1 MNSKVKQ
8 FVANTRTISEVDQ
21 TSEWSRISRGAS
33 TMYDL
38 GPAYYKT
45 ATWVFQASHPTFQTP
60 FRALQMPMP
69 EPSAEVMAIRQR
81 NITNSLFHRLPTEIM
96 LIIEYHAKE
105 EVIMALRGSCAR
117 FAHILA
123 DPTALPENMLAV
135 EKWRRTYTHRRRVY
149 QQYDL
154 CMQERSGLVPPS
166 HLVCHPCIFTHERRW
181 FSPDMRNASP
191 EKRACIGWTSKLR
204 LCAHKTISF
213 QSVACYKPALWCG
226 KKHSGF
232 KSYWRDYL
240 TMSTILDIGPFPPG
254 QLDFSTIDD
263 AGGGRG
269 ARLGIESRGLN
280 NDQGSYNDS
289 GFRTPHANGDEGSGD
304 DQEVVIRAEIVL
316 GRVAR
321 DQRMTQQG
329 LLELLS
335 VAHRNKDGEGLCMCP
350 HLTFAII
357 SLLLLQ
363 RPYSDCPILKTHS
376 TNTIPCIDTHPPRRH
391 GYLSTFL
398 PYGLQKLKSDT
409 EPMCG
414 KRYHCLHLGCST
426 SFYFY
431 RARNTS
437 FVADVSDEL
446 VLCVLRSLGSCRD
459 AQDHRWLV
467 QLVGQYPGKSVSEE
481 VKSSKLNK

>member
-1 MNSKVKQ
+1 MNSKAKESVTD
-8 FVANTRTISEVDQ
+8 TRTVSEVDQ
-21 TSEWSRISRGAS
+21 SSEWSRISRGAS

-38 GPAYYKT
+38 GQAYHKT

-60 FRALQMPMP
+60 FQAVQSTMP

-81 NITNSLFHRLPTEIM
+81 NIANSLFHRLPTETM
-96 LIIEYHAKE
+96 LTIEHYVEE

-117 FAHILA
+117 FAYMFV

-135 EKWRRTYTHRRRVY
+135 EKWRRAYMHRRKMY

-166 HLVCHPCIFTHERRW
+166 YLVCHPCITTHEREW
-181 FSPDMRNASP
+181 FTPDMRNASP

-213 QSVACYKPALWCG
+213 QSVAWYKPALWCG
-226 KKHSGF
+226 KKHSDL
-232 KSYWRDYL
+232 KSCWRDYL
-240 TMSTILDIGPFPPG
+240 TMSTILDIGSFQPG

-269 ARLGIESRGLN
+269 VRLGIERRGLD
-280 NDQGSYNDS
+280 NDRGSYDDS
-289 GFRTPHANGDEGSGD
+289 AFRTPQAYAHEGSGHD
-304 DQEVVIRAEIVL
+304 REVVIRAEIVL

-321 DQRMTQQG
+321 DQRMTHRG
-329 LLELLS
+329 LLELLNN
-335 VAHRNKDGEGLCMCP
+335 AHRDEDGDGLCMCP

-357 SLLLLQ
+357 SLLLLR
-363 RPYSDCPILKTHS
+363 RPYSDCPTQETHS
-376 TNTIPCIDTHPPRRH
+376 TNTIPCTDLQPPHRH
-391 GYLSTFL
+391 GYLSTII
-398 PYGLQKLKSDT
+398 PRGLRRLKSDT
-409 EPMCG
+409 QPMCG
-414 KRYHCLHLGCST
+414 KRYHCLHPSCRT

-431 RARNTS
+431 RARNTT

-446 VLCVLRSLGSCRD
+446 VLCVIRSLGSCRD

-467 QLVGQYPGKSVSEE
+467 QLVGQDPGKVYQ
-481 VKSSKLNK
+481 KT